1 MPGISPVYRPRK
13 PQESQY
19 YRCIEDNFERPEQV
33 YDERFAKQYGFFRPY
48 VRHVIYRFLDCG
60 ILHNGF
66 ARVRCGECG
75 HEYLLA
81 FSCKRRHFCPSCH
94 QKRVV
99 EFGEWLCEEVL
110 KAVPHR
116 HFVFS
121 IPKIL
126 RRYFLY
132 DRKLLSDLSRCG
144 WESLK
149 VFFQETVP
157 EDDAAPGAVIAIQ
170 SFGDFLGFNPHLHI
184 LCSDGCF
191 YGEGMFRV
199 APRFETKQLEN
210 IFQHKVFK
218 MLLSKGKI
226 TEDLIDM
233 LMTWRHSGFNVF
245 CGTRIQPS
253 EQEAMENLAR
263 YIIRASF
270 SQERMTYIP
279 EKSEVVYQSKD
290 GKEEKIFDALEWIAA
305 MCSHVPNKGE
315 QMVRYYG
322 FYSNVARGKRKK
334 NDHDELIPSILEPV
348 EDPDF
353 SGDGPSKE
361 YRKNWARLIQKIYEV
376 DPLTCP
382 KCHGRMKIP
391 AFIENEDVIKRI
403 LKHLDLWDIK
413 ARPPLKRANAP
424 PVECHI
430 DYSDSQV
437 PSCEDYLYCDPD
449 YPIETCASA

>member
-1 MPGISPVYRPRK
+1 MPDLSPVYKPRN
-13 PQESQY
+13 PQSSQY
-19 YRCIEDNFERPEQV
+19 YQCVEDHFETLEQV

-48 VRHVIYRFLDCG
+48 VRQVIYRYLDCG

-66 ARVRCGECG
+66 ARVKCEDCRQ
-75 HEYLLA
+75 EYLLA

-99 EFGEWLCEEVL
+99 EFGEWLCEEIV

-149 VFFQETVP
+149 AFFQETVP
-157 EDDAAPGAVIAIQ
+157 EEEGAIGAVIAIQ

-199 APRFETKQLEN
+199 APRFTTKPLEEV
-210 IFQHKVFK
+210 FRHKVFK

-226 TEDLIDM
+226 TEDLVDM
-233 LMTWRHSGFNVF
+233 LMKWRHSGFNVF
-245 CGTRIQPS
+245 FGPRIQPGD
-253 EQEAMENLAR
+253 EEAMENLAR

-279 EKSEVVYQSKD
+279 EDSKVVYRSKD
-290 GKEEKIFDALEWIAA
+290 GKEKKVFDALEWLAA

-322 FYSNVARGKRKK
+322 YYSNVARGKRKK
-334 NDHDELIPSILEPV
+334 TDQDELIPSILQ
-348 EDPDF
+348 PD
-353 SGDGPSKE
+353 GTSKQ

-382 KCHGRMKIP
+382 KCKGRMRIL
-391 AFIENEDVIKRI
+391 AFIEDEEVIKKI
-403 LKHLDLWDIK
+403 LKHLGLWDQK
-413 ARPPLKRANAP
+413 ARPPPRATATTP
-424 PVECHI
+424 DIHI

-437 PSCEDYLYCDPD
+437 PACDDYLFHDPE
-449 YPIETCASA
+449 YPIEAYAS

>member
-1 MPGISPVYRPRK
+1 
-13 PQESQY
+13 
-19 YRCIEDNFERPEQV
+19 
-33 YDERFAKQYGFFRPY
+33 PY
-48 VRHVIYRFLDCG
+48 VRRVIHRFLDCG

-66 ARVRCGECG
+66 ARVRCGDCG

-157 EDDAAPGAVIAIQ
+157 EEDAVAGTVIAIQ

-199 APRFETKQLEN
+199 APRFEIKQLEE
-210 IFQHKVFK
+210 IFRHNVFK
-218 MLLSKGKI
+218 MLISKKKI
-226 TEDLIDM
+226 TEDLVDM
-233 LMTWRHSGFNVF
+233 LMKWRHSGFNVF
-245 CGTRIQPS
+245 CGPRIQPG
-253 EQEAMENLAR
+253 EEKAMENLAR

-279 EKSEVVYQSKD
+279 EESKVVYQSKD

-334 NDHDELIPSILEPV
+334 RDSDELIPSILEP
-348 EDPDF
+348 
-353 SGDGPSKE
+353 DGSSKE
-361 YRKNWARLIQKIYEV
+361 YRKNWARLIQKIYET
-376 DPLTCP
+376 DPLCCP
-382 KCHGRMKIP
+382 RCSGKMKVISV
-391 AFIENEDVIKRI
+391 IEDEDIIKKI
-403 LKHLDLWDIK
+403 LKHLGLWDNK
-413 ARPPLKRANAP
+413 ARPPPKANAQI
-424 PVECHI
+424 EAKKYHI
-430 DYSDSQV
+430 DYKDSQV
-437 PSCEDYLYCDPD
+437 PVSDKWLYVDPQ
-449 YPIETCASA
+449 YPESFTA